1 VNVLLVEDD
10 PDLRM
15 LVQSILVEVGHD
27 VSSYGDAESAW
38 DALAPGKDVPLMI
51 LDWMLP
57 GMDGL
62 EFCRRVRA
70 RTDGTDPVVIVITA
84 RQERDHLAKILAA
97 GADDYIAKPFSVDH
111 FEVRLQIAGRTVEV
125 KRERRQAE
133 ESRREAARLQGAL
146 LAANTVEHHLG
157 NQLALTMGYAEL
169 LAGNPYLPPPAD
181 RYAQLALE
189 GVVKATDTLRK
200 LRGIIR
206 LEESEVSGPSFI
218 DLERSASKPAEATD
232 ARSEPSSAAGPRRP

>member
-15 LVQSILVEVGHD
+15 LMEAILAELGHD
-27 VSSYGDAESAW
+27 VASFNDAETAW
-38 DALAPGKDVPLMI
+38 EAISGGRDFPLMI

-62 EFCRRVRA
+62 ELCRRIRA
-70 RTDGTDPVVIVITA
+70 STTGGDPVVVVITA
-84 RQERDHLAKILAA
+84 RQERDHLGKILGA
-97 GADDYIAKPFSVDH
+97 GADDYVSKPFSVDH

-125 KRERRQAE
+125 KRERRRAE
-133 ESRREAARLQGAL
+133 EAAREAARLQGAL
-146 LAANTVEHHLG
+146 MAANTVEHHLG

-169 LAGNPYLPPPAD
+169 LAGNEHLPPPAD

-206 LEESEVSGPSFI
+206 LEESEIPGPHFI
-218 DLERSASKPAEATD
+218 DLERSAV
-232 ARSEPSSAAGPRRP
+232 

>member
-1 VNVLLVEDD
+1 MKVLLVEDD

-15 LVQSILVEVGHD
+15 LIQSILVELGHD
-27 VSSYGDAESAW
+27 ISSFSDAESAW
-38 DALAPGKDVPLMI
+38 DAIALGQEFPMMI

-62 EFCRRVRA
+62 ELCRRIRA
-70 RTDGTDPVVIVITA
+70 RPPVPDPVVIVITA
-84 RQERDHLAKILAA
+84 RQERDHLSKILGA

-125 KRERRQAE
+125 KRERQNAE
-133 ESRREAARLQGAL
+133 TAAREAARLQGAL

-169 LAGNPYLPPPAD
+169 LAGNSQLEPPAD

-189 GVVKATDTLRK
+189 GVVRATDTLRK

-206 LEESEVSGPSFI
+206 LEESEVPGPNFI
-218 DLERSASKPAEATD
+218 DLERSAV
-232 ARSEPSSAAGPRRP
+232 

>member
-15 LVQSILVEVGHD
+15 LMEAILAELGHD
-27 VSSYGDAESAW
+27 VASFNDAETAW
-38 DALAPGKDVPLMI
+38 EAISGGGDFPLMI

-62 EFCRRVRA
+62 ELCRRIRA
-70 RTDGTDPVVIVITA
+70 SATGGDPVVVVITA
-84 RQERDHLAKILAA
+84 RQERDHLGKILGA
-97 GADDYIAKPFSVDH
+97 GADDYISKPFSVDH

-125 KRERRQAE
+125 KRERRRAE
-133 ESRREAARLQGAL
+133 EAARDAARLQGAL
-146 LAANTVEHHLG
+146 MAANTVEHHLG

-169 LAGNPYLPPPAD
+169 LAGNEHLPPPAD

-206 LEESEVSGPSFI
+206 LEESEIPGPHFI
-218 DLERSASKPAEATD
+218 DLERSAV
-232 ARSEPSSAAGPRRP
+232 